1 MKNIIKKIDE
11 FEREWRRHIL
21 IGTQP
26 ICWLAFIP
34 MVMYATPMEWFICL
48 IIWQLMTL
56 GGTTGYHRVFS
67 HGHWKDCPAVGQEVF
82 LSSLVQSDLSK
93 TAIPFALC
101 SSRTSPISRY
111 RKRPALCILQRSLL
125 DIRDSTTCTL

>member
-21 IGTQP
+21 AATQP

-67 HGHWKDCPAVGQEVF
+67 HGHWKDCPAFGQEVF
-82 LSSLVQSDLSK
+82 
-93 TAIPFALC
+93 FALWCNRIYRACDSFRRC